1 LKVRLIRDVL
11 DNQLVGRKK
20 VKIGK
25 ADGIVIEIREGGPP
39 KILSIEA
46 GLLTKARRIHPA
58 VAAWIGRW
66 STPYRIGWSQVRDVG
81 IDIDVDIDAENTPLL
96 KVEKRLRKVV
106 MRLPFA

>member
-1 LKVRLIRDVL
+1 MRLVRDVL
-11 DNQLVGRKK
+11 DNQLVDRKK

-25 ADGIVIEIREGGPP
+25 ADGIVIEVRESGPP

-58 VAAWIGRW
+58 LAAWIGRW
-66 STPYRIGWSQVRDVG
+66 STPYRIAWSQVRDVG

-96 KVEKRLRKVV
+96 RVEKRLRKVV